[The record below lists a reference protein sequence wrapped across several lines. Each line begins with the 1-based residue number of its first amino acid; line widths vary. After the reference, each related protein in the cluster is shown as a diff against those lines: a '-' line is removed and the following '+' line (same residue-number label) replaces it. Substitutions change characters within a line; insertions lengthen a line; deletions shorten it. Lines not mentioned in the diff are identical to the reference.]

1 MCDTEDIGVDLL
13 SGVQMQ
19 FVKICQMINDQKVG
33 VSAFIRKRQAVSM
46 IADISALQADSTIEK
61 KSSFSY
67 NTYSQNFLPH
77 STKIYKGYFASGIH
91 VVVVII
97 CD

>member
-1 MCDTEDIGVDLL
+1 MCNTEDIGVDLL

-46 IADISALQADSTIEK
+46 IVDISALQADSTIK
-61 KSSFSY
+61 KKDHF
-67 NTYSQNFLPH
+67 P
-77 STKIYKGYFASGIH
+77 TKHILRTFFPIQQRSIKGILLQKYM
-91 VVVVII
+91 
-97 CD
+97 